1 MLERLRDLEREH
13 QDLEARL
20 GDPDLLADQPRYQ
33 EVARRYS
40 ELGPIVEAAQQLRS
54 RTGDLETAKEML
66 SELDGADREE
76 MREEVAAAEADI
88 ARLEDELRVLLLPK
102 DPNDGKN
109 VIVEIRG

>member
-1 MLERLRDLEREH
+1 MLDRLRDLEREH

-20 GDPDLLADQPRYQ
+20 GDPDLIADQGRYQ

-40 ELGPIVEAAQQLRS
+40 ELGPIVEAARQLRA

-66 SELDGADREE
+66 SELDGSDREE
-76 MREEVAAAEADI
+76 MRAEVAGAEADI
-88 ARLEDELRVLLLPK
+88 ERLGEELRVLLLPK

-109 VIVEIRG
+109 VIVE